1 MSTCCKAGQMDK
13 SICFHL
19 VLVSCF
25 TPCLSSRPDWLF
37 AGLQRWCGSVKEQLA
52 GERELNKWVRR
63 MKDILQ
69 QNPPICCRKLQKV
82 FQSTQEKR
90 WDVFGL
96 VLRQF
101 PGWPACSRQL
111 FTAPGRSRPWLPL
124 LRGWT
129 EVLHSSLV
137 YSSSTRVL
145 LLLHWRDPTWPP
157 EGARTAVGGQQRPT
171 KANEGQH

>member
-1 MSTCCKAGQMDK
+1 MDK

-25 TPCLSSRPDWLF
+25 TACLSSWPDWLF
-37 AGLQRWCGSVKEQLA
+37 AGLQRWREFVKEQLA

-63 MKDILQ
+63 MKEILQ
-69 QNPPICCRKLQKV
+69 QNSPICCRKLQKG

-90 WDVFGL
+90 WDVYGL

-129 EVLHSSLV
+129 EVL
-137 YSSSTRVL
+137 R
-145 LLLHWRDPTWPP
+145 PPPPPPPP
-157 EGARTAVGGQQRPT
+157 ERPNMAARGRQNCCRRAPKANKGQQRPT
-171 KANEGQH
+171 KANKGQH